1 MNTRKI
7 LWSSVLAASVML
19 VMLYLG
25 FRSSSEVEEIPQD
38 DKEVIRVLAPYE
50 SKLHQNILQQIAK
63 EYSRGEDRPEYVF
76 EFVPKEKM
84 KKELSMRSLAGKEE
98 VDIVICSNTLMPELI
113 EMDMLQEINVPRE
126 LIRRIRKSQMW
137 SSTRKDG
144 KYYGI
149 PFTCDPYVLFYR
161 EDVFEENQLEVP
173 QTWEELMQCGKI
185 IQKMGVKSIGIAGK
199 RETETA
205 NVFQLMLYSM
215 GGNFRSISQDTG
227 VEAFDYFWKMARY
240 GMLSKEMMNYTQEDL
255 AREFA
260 EGKISIMINQM
271 STASILRTNRISF
284 SVGMDRI
291 PDDAAGSVFLY
302 VDNIGL
308 TKDANPAAW
317 DFVMY
322 LMEADVSERI
332 CSSMDTL
339 PVLEDVEYQKNK
351 KIYLKDPENLLE
363 DARLL
368 ETYSGWTQMSESIAN
383 GVYKVVEN
391 NQVSTR
397 LTSLEVHD
405 LVRTAIVSG

>member
-25 FRSSSEVEEIPQD
+25 FRSSSEVEEILQD

-126 LIRRIRKSQMW
+126 LIRRVRKSQMW

-173 QTWEELMQCGKI
+173 QTWEELMECGKI

-302 VDNIGL
+302 GDNIGL

-397 LTSLEVHD
+397 LTALEVHD

>member
-63 EYSRGEDRPEYVF
+63 EYSRGEDRTEYVF

-302 VDNIGL
+302 GDNIGL

>member
-7 LWSSVLAASVML
+7 LWSSVLAASVVL

-25 FRSSSEVEEIPQD
+25 FRSSSEVEEILQD

-161 EDVFEENQLEVP
+161 EDVFEKNQLEVP
-173 QTWEELMQCGKI
+173 QTWEELMECGKI

-302 VDNIGL
+302 GDNIGL

-397 LTSLEVHD
+397 LTALEVHD

>member
-7 LWSSVLAASVML
+7 LWSSVLVASVML

-25 FRSSSEVEEIPQD
+25 FRSSSEVEEISLD
-38 DKEVIRVLAPYE
+38 NKEVIRILAPYE
-50 SKLHQNILQQIAK
+50 SKLHQNILKQIAK
-63 EYSRGEDRPEYVF
+63 EYSRGEDRPEFVF
-76 EFVPKEKM
+76 EFVPKEKL

-113 EMDMLQEINVPRE
+113 EMDMLQEISVPSE
-126 LIRRIRKSQMW
+126 LIRRVRKSQMW

-173 QTWEELMQCGKI
+173 QTWEELMECGKT

-205 NVFQLMLYSM
+205 NVYQLMLYSM

-227 VEAFDYFWKMARY
+227 VAAFDYFWKMARS

-260 EGKISIMINQM
+260 DGKISIMINQM

-302 VDNIGL
+302 GDNIGL
-308 TKDANPAAW
+308 TKDANPVAW

-322 LMEADVSERI
+322 LMEADVAERI
-332 CSSMDTL
+332 CSSMDSL
-339 PVLEDVEYQKNK
+339 PVLEDVEYQENK
-351 KIYLKDPENLLE
+351 KIFLEDSDGLLE

-368 ETYSGWTQMSESIAN
+368 ETYSGWTKMSESIAN

-391 NQVSTR
+391 NQVSIR
-397 LTSLEVHD
+397 LTALEVYD

>member
-98 VDIVICSNTLMPELI
+98 VDIVICINTLMPELI

-302 VDNIGL
+302 GDNIGL

>member
-173 QTWEELMQCGKI
+173 QTWEELMECGKI

-227 VEAFDYFWKMARY
+227 VEVFDYFWKMARY

-302 VDNIGL
+302 GDNIGL

-397 LTSLEVHD
+397 LTALEVHD

>member
-7 LWSSVLAASVML
+7 LWSSVLVASVML

-25 FRSSSEVEEIPQD
+25 FRSSSEVEEISLD
-38 DKEVIRVLAPYE
+38 NKEVIRILAPYE
-50 SKLHQNILQQIAK
+50 SKLHQNILKQIAK
-63 EYSRGEDRPEYVF
+63 EYSRGEDRPEFVF
-76 EFVPKEKM
+76 EFVPKEKL

-113 EMDMLQEINVPRE
+113 EMDMLQEISVPSE
-126 LIRRIRKSQMW
+126 LIRRVRKSQMW

-173 QTWEELMQCGKI
+173 QTWEELMECGKT

-205 NVFQLMLYSM
+205 NVYQLMLYSM

-227 VEAFDYFWKMARY
+227 VETFDYFWKVARS

-260 EGKISIMINQM
+260 DGKISIMINQM

-302 VDNIGL
+302 GDNIGL

-339 PVLEDVEYQKNK
+339 PVLEGVEYQKNK
-351 KIYLKDPENLLE
+351 KIYLKDPEDLLE
-363 DARLL
+363 NARLL
-368 ETYSGWTQMSESIAN
+368 ETYSGWTQMSESIAS
-383 GVYKVVEN
+383 GVYKAVEN

-397 LTSLEVHD
+397 MIALEVHD